1 MGAGL
6 TLCVLVLVCGAFAA
20 KSQCNHVERWYTR
33 RNPQVNDRL
42 RMCFT
47 SKTGLC
53 AQ

>member
-6 TLCVLVLVCGAFAA
+6 TLCVLVLVCGAYVA
-20 KSQCNHVERWYTR
+20 KSQCNHVECS
-33 RNPQVNDRL
+33 NPQVNDRL
-42 RMCFT
+42 RMCCT